1 LSTRSRTKFW
11 SPRTW
16 SLRVRLLVTQ
26 VVLLAVVCAAVGVG
40 TEFALQ
46 RFLSH
51 QLDNQLLEAGRRSA
65 AIFDGPPPP
74 FGVMMRMP
82 GPPDGLGPRHDPEAP
97 EGPDLHLYPGSPEDP
112 GPPQFPGP
120 PEDPGPPHSPRPPE
134 DPGPPQFPGM
144 PPGFPGFPPGF
155 TYRERLDAEAGPGP
169 GFLNAPGQAARTV
182 GAVVEQDG
190 SVDAGV
196 ITTDGGRTGVSA
208 AAAAQLAKV
217 TPNRKP
223 TTVELD
229 GLGSY
234 KLIGLRSRHGGQTIV
249 TGLPTAAVDD
259 TLFWVLGMFCVVAVV
274 ALLGATIA
282 GIWIIRRQLA
292 PLSRVSASA
301 REVADLELDTGEV
314 RLPKTIVRVDPAGA
328 HTEIGQLG
336 SALNRMLDR
345 IAGAMSARH
354 ASETRVRQFVAD
366 ASHELRTP
374 LAAIRGYTEL
384 AQRKRA
390 ELPDDV
396 AHAMSRVESETGR
409 MTQLVEDMLL
419 LARLD
424 EGRPLIREPVDLSR
438 LVVDTVSDAH
448 IAGPGHQWSLDLPD
462 EPVLVVGDEARLH
475 QVLANLLANARTHT
489 PAGTSVTTSLG
500 RDDAGAVVL
509 SVADNGPGIPPAL
522 QPEVFE
528 RFARGDSSR
537 SRPGAAPAATSDP
550 GAAPAATSGAPAT
563 LGQSGSTGL
572 GLAIV
577 AAVVKAHDGTIDVRS
592 RPGSTEFVVRLPD
605 SSQTTHSADKSD
617 A

>member
-1 LSTRSRTKFW
+1 MSRTKFW
-11 SPRTW
+11 LPRTW

-26 VVLLAVVCAAVGVG
+26 VVLLAAVCACIGGA
-40 TEFALQ
+40 TDFALQ

-51 QLDNQLLEAGRRSA
+51 QLDDQLVEAGRRST
-65 AIFDGPPPP
+65 AIFDGPPPMFAGP
-74 FGVMMRMP
+74 TVILGRRDGSEPHTYP
-82 GPPDGLGPRHDPEAP
+82 GPPNGLGLP
-97 EGPDLHLYPGSPEDP
+97 EGPGPPMEP
-112 GPPQFPGP
+112 GPPVEPGPQADHDPQHHPLPPGVPGP
-120 PEDPGPPHSPRPPE
+120 PPGPIFRSPYEGLFDPE
-134 DPGPPQFPGM
+134 N
-144 PPGFPGFPPGF
+144 
-155 TYRERLDAEAGPGP
+155 GPGP

-182 GAVVEQDG
+182 GAVVERDG

-196 ITTDGGRTGVSA
+196 ITTDGGRSSVSA
-208 AAAAQLAKV
+208 EANAQLAKV
-217 TPNRKP
+217 EPNRKP
-223 TTVELD
+223 QTIVLD
-229 GLGSY
+229 GLGRY
-234 KLIGLRSRHGGQTIV
+234 KVIGMHARHGGQTIV
-249 TGLPTAAVDD
+249 TGLPTAAVDN
-259 TLFWVLGMFCVVAVV
+259 TLLWVVGMFCVIAVL
-274 ALLGATIA
+274 ALVGATIA
-282 GIWIIRRQLA
+282 GVWIIRRQLA
-292 PLSRVSASA
+292 PLSRVSAAA
-301 REVADLELDTGEV
+301 REVADLELDKGEV
-314 RLPKTIVRVDPAGA
+314 RLPTLIVRVDPESR

-345 IAGAMSARH
+345 IAGAMSVRH

-390 ELPDDV
+390 QLPDDV

-424 EGRPLIREPVDLSR
+424 DGRPLIRETVDLSR

-448 IAGPGHQWSLDLPD
+448 IAGPGHKWSLDLPD
-462 EPVLVVGDEARLH
+462 EPVLLVGDDARLH
-475 QVLANLLANARTHT
+475 QVLGNLLANARTHT
-489 PAGTSVTTSLG
+489 PVGTSVTTSLG

-509 SVADNGPGIPPAL
+509 SVADDGPGIPSTL

-537 SRPGAAPAATSDP
+537 SRPGAPTTS
-550 GAAPAATSGAPAT
+550 
-563 LGQSGSTGL
+563 GQSGSTGL

-577 AAVVKAHDGTIDVRS
+577 AAVVKAHDGTIDVKS
-592 RPGSTEFVVRLPD
+592 RPGSTEFVVRLPG
-605 SSQTTHSADKSD
+605 SSQTTHSAGKSD